1 MTSVTASVG
10 EAVTIGRDVDAP
22 RALVWWALLDPEQLV
37 RYWPPPGATVPLASV
52 TIEPWLGGRFENTM
66 VDEDGAKYRMSCT
79 FLDAV
84 EPERFTFCEPASG
97 IVSTTFLTELGP
109 DRTRVVVRQVNVSE
123 LYRSPEAL
131 EGFQASFDRLAAH
144 LAASWRR
151 GSGRLGRPAGSLR
164 GGEARSGAKAGAY
177 DPTRALPDGVV
188 EEGSVALDHGPVDE
202 QVAHA
207 RWAGRRSAAR
217 RRPGSRPPGA
227 ADQGRPCRDR
237 TPRGRPR
244 RQGAPRRGRRTR
256 TGRPA
261 PGSACG
267 SRLRG

>member
-22 RALVWWALLDPEQLV
+22 RALVWWTLLDPEQLV

-66 VDEDGAKYRMSCT
+66 VDEDGAEYRMSCT

-144 LAASWRR
+144 LAAIVAAGVRPP
-151 GSGRLGRPAGSLR
+151 RPASWI
-164 GGEARSGAKAGAY
+164 
-177 DPTRALPDGVV
+177 PTRWGGALRSEGWGLRPD
-188 EEGSVALDHGPVDE
+188 
-202 QVAHA
+202 
-207 RWAGRRSAAR
+207 
-217 RRPGSRPPGA
+217 PGA
-227 ADQGRPCRDR
+227 AGWR
-237 TPRGRPR
+237 
-244 RQGAPRRGRRTR
+244 RRGGLRRAGPR
-256 TGRPA
+256 
-261 PGSACG
+261 
-267 SRLRG
+267 SR